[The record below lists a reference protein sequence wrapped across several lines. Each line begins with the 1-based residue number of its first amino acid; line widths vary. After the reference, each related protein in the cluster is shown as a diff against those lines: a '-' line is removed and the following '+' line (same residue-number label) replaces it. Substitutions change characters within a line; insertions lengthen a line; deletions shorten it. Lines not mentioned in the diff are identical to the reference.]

1 MYIIYIFIYYISIY
15 IFLYIIFLYIYMPRK
30 TRNKRKRAC
39 TRKNNYSRGKG
50 ERWNRVKRALRKK
63 LQPDWY
69 MSRKVRQRMRT
80 ARRAE
85 AARDDVV
92 ARQIAEYKR
101 DEDKRHAADDL
112 PRMGSRFSTLR
123 PLTPPRRLRRS
134 PSRTLRRSVSP
145 TPSALSRTGSHFR
158 NTVGRHVAESIED
171 QLMHE
176 LSGVPLQ
183 LLQEQRLV
191 ERDGIAQHVVNTA
204 LNHLV
209 SGVTG
214 LPLLEPDILGDGGF
228 GPKYRTGNSRGRGV
242 GASVMR
248 GKIEAQ
254 REDRELLSHFLHNE
268 LKRLEA
274 RRLKQAQMRSD
285 IETRRKKDKTRKRK
299 KKGKKQPKLA
309 RARSGEM

>member
-1 MYIIYIFIYYISIY
+1 MY
-15 IFLYIIFLYIYMPRK
+15 RK

-69 MSRKVRQRMRT
+69 MSRKVRQRQSA

-85 AARDDVV
+85 EARDAVV
-92 ARQIAEYKR
+92 AIQIAKYNR
-101 DEDKRHAADDL
+101 LHAADDL

-123 PLTPPRRLRRS
+123 PLTPPRALRRS
-134 PSRTLRRSVSP
+134 PPRALPRSVSQ
-145 TPSALSRTGSHFR
+145 TPSMLARAGLHWRD
-158 NTVGRHVAESIED
+158 TVGSNVMGAVED

-176 LSGVPLQ
+176 LSGLPLQ
-183 LLQEQRLV
+183 DLREQRLV
-191 ERDGIAQHVVNTA
+191 ERDGIANHVVNTA
-204 LNHLV
+204 VNHLV

-214 LPLLEPDILGDGGF
+214 LPLLEPDIFGDGGF
-228 GPKYRTGNSRGRGV
+228 GPKYRTGISRGRGV
-242 GASVMR
+242 GASVMKGR
-248 GKIEAQ
+248 IDAQ

-268 LKRLEA
+268 LKRLEMK
-274 RRLKQAQMRSD
+274 RLHQTQMRTD
-285 IETRRKKDKTRKRK
+285 IETRRKKNRTMK

>member
-1 MYIIYIFIYYISIY
+1 
-15 IFLYIIFLYIYMPRK
+15 MPRK

-69 MSRKVRQRMRT
+69 MSRKVRQRQSA

-85 AARDDVV
+85 EARDAVV
-92 ARQIAEYKR
+92 AIQIVKYNR
-101 DEDKRHAADDL
+101 DAADDL

-123 PLTPPRRLRRS
+123 PLTPPRALRRS
-134 PSRTLRRSVSP
+134 PPRALPRSVSQ
-145 TPSALSRTGSHFR
+145 TPSMLAR
-158 NTVGRHVAESIED
+158 VAAVTKGAVED

-176 LSGVPLQ
+176 LSGLPLQ
-183 LLQEQRLV
+183 DLRDQRLV
-191 ERDGIAQHVVNTA
+191 ERDGIANHVVNTA
-204 LNHLV
+204 VNHLV

-214 LPLLEPDILGDGGF
+214 LPLLEPDIFGDGGF
-228 GPKYRTGNSRGRGV
+228 GPKYRTGISRGRGV
-242 GASVMR
+242 GASVMKGR
-248 GKIEAQ
+248 IDAQ

-268 LKRLEA
+268 LKRLEMK
-274 RRLKQAQMRSD
+274 RLHQTQMRTD
-285 IETRRKKDKTRKRK
+285 IETRRKKNRTMK

>member
-1 MYIIYIFIYYISIY
+1 
-15 IFLYIIFLYIYMPRK
+15 MPRK

-69 MSRKVRQRMRT
+69 MSRKVRQRQSA

-85 AARDDVV
+85 EARDAVV
-92 ARQIAEYKR
+92 AIQIAKYNR
-101 DEDKRHAADDL
+101 LHAADDL

-134 PSRTLRRSVSP
+134 PPRRLPRSVSP

-158 NTVGRHVAESIED
+158 NTVGSNVMGAVED

-176 LSGVPLQ
+176 LSGLPLQ
-183 LLQEQRLV
+183 DLRDQRLV
-191 ERDGIAQHVVNTA
+191 ERDGIANHVVNTA
-204 LNHLV
+204 VNHLV

-214 LPLLEPDILGDGGF
+214 LPLLEPDIFGDGGF
-228 GPKYRTGNSRGRGV
+228 GPKYRTGISRGRGV
-242 GASVMR
+242 GASVMKGR
-248 GKIEAQ
+248 IDAQ

-268 LKRLEA
+268 LKRLEMK
-274 RRLKQAQMRSD
+274 RLHQTQMRTD
-285 IETRRKKDKTRKRK
+285 IETRRKKNRTMK